1 MKLFEEFKE
10 YEHLWEAAPPTNVH
24 APFEWTI
31 GDKTYNII
39 DDTELRAYLKD
50 AVQNELTTNAAK
62 YANDFGDDKT
72 FMAYYNVFTE
82 LITYYENH
90 EPVNKA
96 FINRLNV
103 LSDRYLSDLHSSY
116 DKKNLQQDIAIIAD
130 ACLSQFTAEME
141 KLSPNFK
148 RNILEPGRQ
157 SDLDTIKEELIRLG
171 MVLAHSNSIIN

>member
-10 YEHLWEAAPPTNVH
+10 YEHLWEAAPTNYMS
-24 APFEWTI
+24 APFEWSI
-31 GDKTYNII
+31 GSNTYHII
-39 DDTELRAYLKD
+39 DDTELRAYIKD
-50 AVQNELTTNAAK
+50 AVQNELTANAAK

-72 FMAYYNVFTE
+72 FMAYHNVFTE

-90 EPVNKA
+90 EPKNKA

-103 LSDRYLSDLHSSY
+103 LRDRYLGDLHQPY
-116 DKKNLQQDIAIIAD
+116 DKKNLQQEIAIIANE
-130 ACLSQFTAEME
+130 CLRQFTNEME

-171 MVLAHSNSIIN
+171 MALAHSNSIIN